1 MPHDAVAWS
10 PEETHRRMQPL
21 MLILSFMAVF
31 ALFVSVCGLIIFGVV
46 KLVRAVRAY
55 RERPRYVGIAERYQA
70 PYLQEN
76 FKRAGQ

>member
-10 PEETHRRMQPL
+10 AQESRRRMQPL

-31 ALFVSVCGLIIFGVV
+31 ALFVSVCGLIIFSVV
-46 KLVRAVRAY
+46 KTIRAVRAY
-55 RERPRYVGIAERYQA
+55 RERPRYIGIAERYQT